1 MTKDT
6 KLKKTEKEKLDECFK
21 EMKAEFDLE
30 TSRLQQQS
38 KKLKE
43 KEDEEFIRMVY
54 ESGIPVCFNNKL
66 TVLDKTT
73 NKIVELSG
81 NILPIQ
87 K

>member
-6 KLKKTEKEKLDECFK
+6 KLKKTKKEKEDECFK

-30 TSRLQQQS
+30 TSRLQQES
-38 KKLKE
+38 KKLQE

-66 TVLDKTT
+66 TVLDKDT

-81 NILPIQ
+81 NMLPR
-87 K
+87 

>member
-1 MTKDT
+1 MAKDT

-30 TSRLQQQS
+30 TSRLHQES

-43 KEDEEFIRMVY
+43 KEDEEFMRMVY

-66 TVLDKTT
+66 TVLDKAT

-81 NILPIQ
+81 NMLPR
-87 K
+87 

>member
-1 MTKDT
+1 MAKDT

-30 TSRLQQQS
+30 TARLQQES
-38 KKLKE
+38 KKLQE
-43 KEDEEFIRMVY
+43 KEDEEFTRMVY

-66 TVLDKTT
+66 TVLDKAT

-81 NILPIQ
+81 NILPM
-87 K
+87 

>member
-6 KLKKTEKEKLDECFK
+6 KLKKTKKEKEDECFK

-30 TSRLQQQS
+30 TSRLQQES
-38 KKLKE
+38 KKLQE

-66 TVLDKTT
+66 TVLDKAT

-81 NILPIQ
+81 NMLPR
-87 K
+87 

>member
-1 MTKDT
+1 MAKDT
-6 KLKKTEKEKLDECFK
+6 KFKKTEKEKLDECFK

-38 KKLKE
+38 KKLQE

>member
-1 MTKDT
+1 MAKDT

-30 TSRLQQQS
+30 TSRLQQES
-38 KKLKE
+38 KKLQE

-66 TVLDKTT
+66 TVLDKDT

-81 NILPIQ
+81 NMLPR
-87 K
+87 

>member
-6 KLKKTEKEKLDECFK
+6 KLKKTKKEKEDECFK

-30 TSRLQQQS
+30 TSRLQQEFQ
-38 KKLKE
+38 KLQK

-66 TVLDKTT
+66 TVLDKDT

-81 NILPIQ
+81 NMLPR
-87 K
+87 

>member
-6 KLKKTEKEKLDECFK
+6 KLKKTEKENLDEYFK
-21 EMKAEFDLE
+21 EIKAEFDLE

-43 KEDEEFIRMVY
+43 KEHEEFIRMVY

-66 TVLDKTT
+66 TVLDKAT

-81 NILPIQ
+81 NMLPR
-87 K
+87 

>member
-1 MTKDT
+1 MAKDT

-30 TSRLQQQS
+30 TSRLQQEFQ
-38 KKLKE
+38 KLQK
-43 KEDEEFIRMVY
+43 KEDEDFIRMVY

-66 TVLDKTT
+66 TVLDKDT

-81 NILPIQ
+81 NMLPR
-87 K
+87 

>member
-6 KLKKTEKEKLDECFK
+6 KLKKTKKEKEDECFK

-30 TSRLQQQS
+30 TSRLQQEFQ
-38 KKLKE
+38 KLQK

-66 TVLDKTT
+66 TVLDKAT

-81 NILPIQ
+81 NMLPR
-87 K
+87 

>member
-1 MTKDT
+1 MAKDT

-30 TSRLQQQS
+30 TSRLQQEFQ
-38 KKLKE
+38 KLQE

-66 TVLDKTT
+66 TVLDKAT

-81 NILPIQ
+81 NMLPM
-87 K
+87 

>member
-6 KLKKTEKEKLDECFK
+6 KLKKTKKEKLDECFK

-30 TSRLQQQS
+30 TSRLQQEFQ
-38 KKLKE
+38 KLQE

-66 TVLDKTT
+66 TVLDKAT

-81 NILPIQ
+81 NMLPM
-87 K
+87 

>member
-1 MTKDT
+1 MAKDT

-30 TSRLQQQS
+30 TSRLQQEFQ
-38 KKLKE
+38 KLQK
-43 KEDEEFIRMVY
+43 KEDEDFIRMVY

-66 TVLDKTT
+66 TVLDKAT

-81 NILPIQ
+81 NMLPR
-87 K
+87 

>member
-1 MTKDT
+1 MAKDT
-6 KLKKTEKEKLDECFK
+6 KLKKTKKEKEDECFK

-30 TSRLQQQS
+30 TSRLQQESQ
-38 KKLKE
+38 KLQE

-66 TVLDKTT
+66 TVLDKAT

-81 NILPIQ
+81 NMLPR
-87 K
+87 

>member
-30 TSRLQQQS
+30 TSRLQQES
-38 KKLKE
+38 KKLQE
-43 KEDEEFIRMVY
+43 KEDEEFTRMVY

-66 TVLDKTT
+66 TVLDKYT

-81 NILPIQ
+81 NILPM
-87 K
+87 

>member
-1 MTKDT
+1 MAKDT
-6 KLKKTEKEKLDECFK
+6 KLKKTKKEKEDECFK

-30 TSRLQQQS
+30 TSRLQQES
-38 KKLKE
+38 KKLQE

-66 TVLDKTT
+66 TVLDKAT

-81 NILPIQ
+81 NMLPR
-87 K
+87 